1 MALFRPWP
9 DSPAG
14 RLEYSLLVLI
24 RVSLLVAATWAV
36 VIGKSGTAGM
46 SLLSLG
52 LTFLPR
58 LVEHRYKIQLP
69 IEFHLIIVLFIYASI
84 FLGSANGAYVTF
96 GWWDIVLHIGSGL
109 ILGFLGFMLLYVLHA
124 QKKLEMSYFLIAFF
138 TFCVG
143 MALGVMW
150 EFYEFGV
157 DQLLGKEMQHGNFD
171 TMTDLLTDAVGALLI
186 AIGGYYH
193 LKRNSVGL
201 VSRAINSFMHDNP
214 RLRR

>member
-9 DSPAG
+9 ASPAG
-14 RLEYSLLVLI
+14 KIEYCLLVLI
-24 RVSLLVAATWAV
+24 RLSLFTAAIWSA
-36 VIGKSGTAGM
+36 VIGVSETVGM
-46 SLLSLG
+46 SLLALM

-58 LVEHRYKIQLP
+58 IAEHRYKIQLP
-69 IEFHLIIVLFIYASI
+69 IEFHLIIVAFLYASI
-84 FLGSANGAYVTF
+84 FLGSANGAYVAF
-96 GWWDIVLHIGSGL
+96 GWWDIVLHVGSGL
-109 ILGFLGFMLLYVLHA
+109 ILGFMGFMLLYVLHV
-124 QKKLEMSYFLIAFF
+124 QKKLQMSFFLIAFF

-157 DQLLGKEMQHGNFD
+157 DQLFGKQMQHGNFD
-171 TMTDLLTDAVGALLI
+171 TMTDLLTDAIGSLLI

-201 VSRAINSFMHDNP
+201 VSRAINSFMRNNP